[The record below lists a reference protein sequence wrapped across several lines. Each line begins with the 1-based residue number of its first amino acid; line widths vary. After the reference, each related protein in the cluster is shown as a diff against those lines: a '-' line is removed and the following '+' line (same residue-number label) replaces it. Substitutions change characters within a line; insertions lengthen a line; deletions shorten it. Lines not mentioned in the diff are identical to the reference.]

1 MFESGQA
8 AEPAQ
13 EFSAAPEAETVP
25 EFESMPSEGIFTD
38 PKIDSFEEPVQEPV
52 MPPADSF
59 APIPED
65 PAFTADNTVQ
75 AAENEAEYAEPEEI
89 SLEDLMSDIEIDLP
103 DFDVSAPAP
112 ADTMIFDGPVS
123 VPADTME
130 FGQTAAP
137 AETLQFDPI
146 TLQQEPAEEPAPADG
161 QVEEISFEGLEE
173 LFKDEEPGR

>member
-1 MFESGQA
+1 
-8 AEPAQ
+8 
-13 EFSAAPEAETVP
+13 
-25 EFESMPSEGIFTD
+25 
-38 PKIDSFEEPVQEPV
+38 
-52 MPPADSF
+52 
-59 APIPED
+59 
-65 PAFTADNTVQ
+65 
-75 AAENEAEYAEPEEI
+75 
-89 SLEDLMSDIEIDLP
+89 MSDIEIDLP

-112 ADTMIFDGPVS
+112 ADTMIFDGSVS

-146 TLQQEPAEEPAPADG
+146 TLQQEQAAEPAPTDD